1 MTMFEAGKLD
11 AALKA
16 AGLTIVG
23 VGVCKAEHPTSS
35 PATFF
40 PDKRIDRV
48 IRVDW
53 TAKPAKAEI
62 DKAKKIIETFDWNAP
77 DASIAQRDALIK
89 KMAQKMGM
97 TEDEVRMVL
106 KI

>member
-1 MTMFEAGKLD
+1 MFNAGKLD

-16 AGLTIVG
+16 AGINIVG
-23 VGVCKAEHPTSS
+23 VGVCKAEHPTSG

-53 TAKPAKAEI
+53 TAKPAQAVMT
-62 DKAKKIIETFDWNAP
+62 KAKQIIETFDWNAP
-77 DASIAQRDALIK
+77 DPAQAQRSALIK

-97 TEDEVRMVL
+97 TEDEIKKVL
-106 KI
+106 GI